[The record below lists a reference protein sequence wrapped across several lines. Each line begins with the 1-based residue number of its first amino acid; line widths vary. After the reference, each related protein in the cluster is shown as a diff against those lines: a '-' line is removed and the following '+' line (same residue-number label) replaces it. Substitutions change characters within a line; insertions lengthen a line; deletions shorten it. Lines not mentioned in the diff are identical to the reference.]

1 MTIILIIVM
10 GLSAYF
16 FRGLSVT
23 LKNLLSD
30 QFISLAHGN
39 GGRLMREL
47 IEQLFARHLKN
58 DLLDTATDAAFIPLN
73 LEGGEVVI
81 TTDGFTVEPLEFPG
95 GTIGSLAV
103 HGTVNDLA
111 VSGAT
116 PLYLTLNAFIEE
128 GLEMALLN
136 RIVQSM
142 AKACQECGVKIV
154 AGDTK
159 VLRRGQGG
167 GVYFATTGIGQR
179 SPTLNL
185 GIKQIKP
192 GDLILLSG
200 TAGDHGTAVM
210 LAREQ
215 FGLSGTLKSDAA
227 SVLPITQTLI
237 KYPGLR
243 FMRDPTRGGI
253 ATIAHEIAQASQTTV
268 RFYESKIP
276 VNESVRTVA
285 EMLGYDPLYM
295 ACEGRVLAV
304 IDPLEAEQALQDLHG
319 LGYHEAAII
328 GRIEKGPA
336 YALIETLLGGER
348 ILQELEEDPLP
359 RIC

>member
-1 MTIILIIVM
+1 MKTDFI
-10 GLSAYF
+10 F
-16 FRGLSVT
+16 PDT
-23 LKNLLSD
+23 H
-30 QFISLAHGN
+30 ISLAHGN

-47 IEQLFARHLKN
+47 IDQLFARHLKN
-58 DLLDTATDAAFIPLN
+58 DLLDTRTDAALIPLDLN
-73 LEGGEVVI
+73 AGAVVV

-95 GTIGSLAV
+95 GNIGSLAV

-111 VSGAT
+111 VSGAK

-128 GLEMALLN
+128 GLEIALLD

-142 AKACQECGVKIV
+142 AQACRDCGVKIV

-159 VLRRGQGG
+159 VLKRGQGG
-167 GVYFATTGIGQR
+167 GIYFATTGIGIRDPGLQ
-179 SPTLNL
+179 L
-185 GIKQIKP
+185 GIDQIKP
-192 GDLILLSG
+192 GDAIVLSG

-215 FGLSGTLKSDAA
+215 FGLSGSLQSDAA
-227 SVLPITQTLI
+227 SVVPITEALLAT
-237 KYPGLR
+237 PGLR

-253 ATIAHEIAQASQTTV
+253 ATIAHEIAQATNNAV
-268 RFYESKIP
+268 RFYETSIP
-276 VNESVRTVA
+276 INEQVRAVA

-304 IDPLEAEQALQDLHG
+304 IDAAYAGTAIQNLHHSG
-319 LGYHEAAII
+319 FLDAAII
-328 GRIEKGPA
+328 GRIEAGYA
-336 YALIETLLGGER
+336 HALIETELGGER

>member
-1 MTIILIIVM
+1 MNPEYNFPDTH
-10 GLSAYF
+10 
-16 FRGLSVT
+16 
-23 LKNLLSD
+23 
-30 QFISLAHGN
+30 ISLAHGN

-47 IEQLFARHLKN
+47 IDQLFARHLKN
-58 DLLDTATDAAFIPLN
+58 DLLDTRTDAALIPIDLDA
-73 LEGGEVVI
+73 GAVVI

-95 GTIGSLAV
+95 GNIGSLAV

-111 VSGAT
+111 VSGAR
-116 PLYLTLNAFIEE
+116 PLYLTLNAFVEE
-128 GLEMALLN
+128 GLEIALLD

-142 AKACQECGVKIV
+142 AKACKECCVKIV

-167 GVYFATTGIGQR
+167 GIYFATTGIGIR
-179 SPTLNL
+179 DRYSNL
-185 GIKQIKP
+185 GIDQIKA
-192 GDLILLSG
+192 GDAILLSG

-215 FGLSGTLKSDAA
+215 FGLSGSLKSDAA
-227 SVLPITQTLI
+227 SVFPITQALI
-237 KYPGLR
+237 QTPGLR

-253 ATIAHEIAQASQTTV
+253 ATIAHEIAQATNNAV
-268 RFYESKIP
+268 RFYENKIP
-276 VNESVRTVA
+276 INDQVRTVA

-304 IDPLEAEQALQDLHG
+304 IDTAYAEAAIQNLHKSDY
-319 LGYHEAAII
+319 LDAAII
-328 GRIEKGPA
+328 GRIEAGYPH
-336 YALIETLLGGER
+336 ALIETVFGGER

>member
-1 MTIILIIVM
+1 MNQEYIFPDTHIC
-10 GLSAYF
+10 
-16 FRGLSVT
+16 
-23 LKNLLSD
+23 
-30 QFISLAHGN
+30 LAHGN
-39 GGRLMREL
+39 GGRMMREL
-47 IEQLFARHLKN
+47 IDQLFARHLKN
-58 DLLDTATDAAFIPLN
+58 DLLDTRTDAALIPLDLN
-73 LEGGEVVI
+73 AGDFVI

-95 GTIGSLAV
+95 GNIGSLAV

-111 VSGAT
+111 VSGAR

-128 GLEMALLN
+128 GLEIALLD

-142 AKACQECGVKIV
+142 AQTCRECGVKIV

-167 GVYFATTGIGQR
+167 GIYFATTGIGMR
-179 SPTLNL
+179 DPHMHL
-185 GIKQIKP
+185 GIDRIKP
-192 GDLILLSG
+192 GDSILLSG
-200 TAGDHGTAVM
+200 SAGDHGTAVM

-215 FGLSGTLKSDAA
+215 FGLSGSLKSDSA
-227 SVLPITQTLI
+227 SVFPITRTLI
-237 KYPGLR
+237 ETPGLR

-253 ATIAHEIAQASQTTV
+253 ATIAHEIAQATGNAV
-268 RFYESKIP
+268 RFYENNIP
-276 VNESVRTVA
+276 INDQVRTVA

-304 IDPLEAEQALQDLHG
+304 IDAAYAETALQNLHIK
-319 LGYHEAAII
+319 GYLDAAII
-328 GRIEKGPA
+328 GRVEAGHA
-336 YALIETLLGGER
+336 HAFIETVLGGER